1 MNSLRQYNDLSLK
14 ERAAI
19 IHAAVKNG
27 YRSLPDIVDAY
38 NRFADGGHLYEDGDY
53 LQYSDTSTYSGMTTD
68 QIRDLQKQ
76 QIQTYQQAA
85 QEGIDYTDKYYQSEG
100 FKRRAAAQNFT
111 GEPRL
116 ANPKLDPKK
125 NIANST
131 ATSIGLVSSTLANAK
146 AKSIGLDAPYQQVP
160 RYTDNPLTTAAHEA
174 GHIKSPYERTFRN
187 EDGSLSQTVM
197 PQYFQDILKT
207 GKVIKGQNIEH
218 DSQIRERYSDLI
230 GTRANLYK
238 LGIFDSTD
246 PNAVFTPQMYWEY
259 KNKVGK
265 MGDRFLEMFDQ
276 DNFIKAIND
285 IAMNDVQ
292 NTESQYAANGGYL
305 FKDGGNIDWDKTFTG
320 KLINYAE
327 NPDSVGYQNG
337 LWYAPINPIDP
348 KTKKE
353 IKKYD
358 TNQFGMGVD
367 RNQTEGFSDKVKKDK
382 KGRQYLTEKDE
393 RLLRFNAIT
402 KANNSANAR
411 YKYAQKV
418 MKQPDGK
425 VSKKKDAATVSAIY
439 NLGPGFV
446 ANTIFEDKNVM
457 NLLFNGT
464 DEEYINEIHKY
475 YKQKGR
481 NERIKRERK
490 ILGFK

>member
-1 MNSLRQYNDLSLK
+1 MNSLRQYNDLSLR

-19 IHAAVKNG
+19 IHTAVKNG

-38 NRFADGGHLYEDGDY
+38 NKFAEGG
-53 LQYSDTSTYSGMTTD
+53 T
-68 QIRDLQKQ
+68 I
-76 QIQTYQQAA
+76 
-85 QEGIDYTDKYYQSEG
+85 
-100 FKRRAAAQNFT
+100 
-111 GEPRL
+111 
-116 ANPKLDPKK
+116 
-125 NIANST
+125 
-131 ATSIGLVSSTLANAK
+131 
-146 AKSIGLDAPYQQVP
+146 
-160 RYTDNPLTTAAHEA
+160 
-174 GHIKSPYERTFRN
+174 N
-187 EDGSLSQTVM
+187 ENNET
-197 PQYFQDILKT
+197 
-207 GKVIKGQNIEH
+207 
-218 DSQIRERYSDLI
+218 
-230 GTRANLYK
+230 
-238 LGIFDSTD
+238 
-246 PNAVFTPQMYWEY
+246 
-259 KNKVGK
+259 
-265 MGDRFLEMFDQ
+265 
-276 DNFIKAIND
+276 
-285 IAMNDVQ
+285 
-292 NTESQYAANGGYL
+292 
-305 FKDGGNIDWDKTFTG
+305 IDWDKTFTG

-327 NPDSVGYQNG
+327 NPDSIGYSNG

-393 RLLRFNAIT
+393 RTLRYNAIT

-481 NERIKRERK
+481 NERIKRERE

>member
-1 MNSLRQYNDLSLK
+1 MANQEEIYYGGVLPEVEVTPTRLELITQYPFINEETPFTGHSEIKVWQQKKTKSGKLTPYALVGRIDKSGLDADYNLFTNNCSDATREALEEISGKKLNPFLFTTPGDSRDFFKENFQVFPSENKQGEDNYYTYISEADADIVKKYAQKQQDINIEAKRQKLREKRIKEGKATPSDLRYSDGGNLQSLRQYNDLSLR

-19 IHAAVKNG
+19 IHTAVKNG

-38 NRFADGGHLYEDGDY
+38 NRFAEGGHLFE
-53 LQYSDTSTYSGMTTD
+53 
-68 QIRDLQKQ
+68 
-76 QIQTYQQAA
+76 
-85 QEGIDYTDKYYQSEG
+85 E
-100 FKRRAAAQNFT
+100 
-111 GEPRL
+111 
-116 ANPKLDPKK
+116 
-125 NIANST
+125 
-131 ATSIGLVSSTLANAK
+131 
-146 AKSIGLDAPYQQVP
+146 
-160 RYTDNPLTTAAHEA
+160 
-174 GHIKSPYERTFRN
+174 
-187 EDGSLSQTVM
+187 
-197 PQYFQDILKT
+197 
-207 GKVIKGQNIEH
+207 
-218 DSQIRERYSDLI
+218 
-230 GTRANLYK
+230 
-238 LGIFDSTD
+238 
-246 PNAVFTPQMYWEY
+246 
-259 KNKVGK
+259 
-265 MGDRFLEMFDQ
+265 
-276 DNFIKAIND
+276 
-285 IAMNDVQ
+285 
-292 NTESQYAANGGYL
+292 
-305 FKDGGNIDWDKTFTG
+305 GGNTDWDKTFTG

-327 NPDSVGYQNG
+327 NPDSIGYSNG
-337 LWYAPINPIDP
+337 LWYAPVNPIDP

-393 RLLRFNAIT
+393 RTLRYNAIT

-481 NERIKRERK
+481 NERIKRERE
-490 ILGFK
+490 ILGLK